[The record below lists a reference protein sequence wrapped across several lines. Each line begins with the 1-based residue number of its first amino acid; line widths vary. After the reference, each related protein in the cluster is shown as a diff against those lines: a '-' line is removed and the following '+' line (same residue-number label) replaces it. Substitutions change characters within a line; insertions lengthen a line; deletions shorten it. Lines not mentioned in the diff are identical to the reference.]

1 MLKYTETTVFNT
13 NAQAIV
19 NTVNCVGV
27 MGAGLALEFKL
38 RFPQMYTDYVSRCK
52 NKEIKVGKVNL
63 YHDEYTPY
71 IINFPTKNHWKY
83 PSNLQWIEAG
93 LVDFVQHYL
102 EWGITSVAFPK
113 LGCDRGGLNWS
124 DVKLL
129 LEKHLNNLPN
139 LDVYICLD
147 NEIIA
152 QGLEKQM
159 VDLLNSKI
167 CPLSELNLS
176 SVLVD
181 KINQSLPIQR
191 LKELFNI
198 TNFKKEAYQELFQLI
213 SFLLQEKLAQ
223 QYYLDAKIF
232 KIPDARIPLVM
243 FLKLL
248 GFSYQEISQLKLKS
262 LVLVKQSNNFWGL
275 IYLEKHIIISS
286 NIWEQMKI
294 DLNRLNREY
303 PLISYRNNPQKHLQ
317 ATSIRKLISR
327 GKKLINHNQVN
338 QLEIFNLCSY

>member
-1 MLKYTETTVFNT
+1 MLQYTETTVFNT

-38 RFPQMYTDYVSRCK
+38 RFPQMYTDYVQRCK
-52 NKEIKVGKVNL
+52 SKEIKVGKVNL

-93 LVDFVQHYL
+93 LIDFVQQYS

-113 LGCDRGGLNWS
+113 LGCDRGGLNWY
-124 DVKLL
+124 DVEVLL
-129 LEKHLNNLPN
+129 IKYLNHLPN

-147 NEIIA
+147 TETNA

-159 VDLLNSKI
+159 VDLLNSKV

-176 SVLVD
+176 YVLVD

-191 LKELFNI
+191 LKQLFNI
-198 TNFKKEAYQELFQLI
+198 PNFKKKAYQEIFQLL
-213 SFLLQEKLAQ
+213 SSSLQEKSAQ
-223 QYYLDAKIF
+223 KYCINTKIF
-232 KIPDARIPLVM
+232 IIPDARIPLVM
-243 FLKLL
+243 FLKSS
-248 GFSYQEISQLKLKS
+248 GFTYQEISQLKLNS
-262 LVLVKQSNNFWGL
+262 LVLVKQSNDFWEL
-275 IYLEKHIIISS
+275 IYLEKHIIIPS

-294 DLNRLNREY
+294 NLNQINREY
-303 PLISYRNNPQKHLQ
+303 PLIAYRNNPQKHLQ

-327 GKKLINHNQVN
+327 GKKLITRWLSQD
-338 QLEIFNLCSY
+338 QG

>member
-102 EWGITSVAFPK
+102 AWGITSVAFPK

-129 LEKHLNNLPN
+129 LEKHLNNLPD

-176 SVLVD
+176 SLLVD
-181 KINQSLPIQR
+181 KINHSLPIQR
-191 LKELFNI
+191 WKQLLNI
-198 TNFKKEAYQELFQLI
+198 TNFKKEPYQQIFKKVY
-213 SFLLQEKLAQ
+213 SLLQEKINKSNYINL
-223 QYYLDAKIF
+223 KIF
-232 KIPDARIPLVM
+232 RIKDSRIRLIM
-243 FLKLL
+243 LL
-248 GFSYQEISQLKLKS
+248 NYLNFNSEEISKLK
-262 LVLVKQSNNFWGL
+262 VNNLVKQSKDLLLL
-275 IYLEKHIIISS
+275 ISGQKNILISFKL
-286 NIWEQMKI
+286 WEEMEINLDK
-294 DLNRLNREY
+294 LNPEY
-303 PLISYRNNPQKHLQ
+303 PLVSHHKKPEKHLQ
-317 ATSIRKLISR
+317 PTTIKKLISI
-327 GKKLINHNQVN
+327 GNKLINQNGSPVLVVIN
-338 QLEIFNLCSY
+338 KTYRL

>member
-1 MLKYTETTVFNT
+1 MLQYTQTTVFNT

-52 NKEIKVGKVNL
+52 NKNIKIGKVNL
-63 YHDEYTPY
+63 YHDQYTPY

-93 LVDFVQHYL
+93 LIDFVQQYSQ
-102 EWGITSVAFPK
+102 WGITSVAFPK

-124 DVKLL
+124 DVDLL
-129 LEKHLNNLPN
+129 LIKYLNNLPN

-147 NEIIA
+147 TEINA

-159 VDLLNSKI
+159 LDLLNSKN
-167 CPLSELNLS
+167 CQLSDLKLS
-176 SVLVD
+176 SSLID
-181 KINQSLPIQR
+181 NLNNSLPIKR
-191 LKELFNI
+191 LKYLFNI
-198 TNFKKEAYQELFQLI
+198 PNFKKEAYQTIFQLL
-213 SFLLQEKLAQ
+213 SSLLQEKLATE
-223 QYYLDAKIF
+223 YYLDTKIF
-232 KIPDARIPLVM
+232 KIQDARIPLVM

-248 GFSYQEISQLKLKS
+248 GFSYQEMSQLKLKS
-262 LVLVKQSNNFWGL
+262 LVLVKQSNDFWGL
-275 IYLEKHIIISS
+275 IYLEKQIIITS

-294 DLNRLNREY
+294 DLNRPNGEY

-317 ATSIRKLISR
+317 PTSIRKLISR
-327 GKKLINHNQVN
+327 GKKLINHFSIDVMTT
-338 QLEIFNLCSY
+338 FNPK